1 MNETKFYLGTQQH
14 EQKQMIAQSWRL
26 ERYHLDCCSSN
37 VSKGKQT
44 KIEQTTEYLVVFKST
59 NGWATVLKLEME

>member
-1 MNETKFYLGTQQH
+1 MNETKFYLDTQQH
-14 EQKQMIAQSWRL
+14 EQKQMIAQSRWL

-44 KIEQTTEYLVVFKST
+44 KIEQTTEYFVVFKST
-59 NGWATVLKLEME
+59 NGWATILKIEMG